1 MAVSIVREAGRKAC
15 GNSLYCYNGLI
26 VCVFPSSYVDIL
38 MPDMKVSGS
47 QVLGRYLVMRAE
59 LP

>member
-26 VCVFPSSYVDIL
+26 VSFPNSYVDIL
-38 MPDMKVSGS
+38 MPSMKVSGS